1 MQEFHTPS
9 PITVDVEVGAG
20 IVRLVA
26 SDRDD
31 TVVEVRPRDE
41 SRPADVRAAEKA
53 RVDFHN
59 GTLTVKSEMRGF
71 PFPRSGSVDVDI
83 ALPTGSRLRAAV
95 ASAAVQADG
104 PYSDCRLASASGDM
118 TVESVTGNIKADS
131 ASGDFTVQKAAG
143 AVAVSTASGD
153 ATIGDL
159 AGDLKFQTA
168 SGQLSVNRLRGNI
181 SAQSASGGVS
191 VATAV
196 KGSVSAQ
203 TASGE
208 VEVGIAE
215 GTAAQ
220 LDLHT
225 RSGFVS
231 NTLQSADGPA
241 KGDET
246 LVVHA
251 RTWSGDISIRR
262 AATSVVS

>member
-9 PITVDVEVGAG
+9 PITAEVEVGAG

-26 SDRDD
+26 TDRDD

-53 RVDFHN
+53 RVDFRN
-59 GTLTVKSEMRGF
+59 GTLVVKSEMRGF
-71 PFPRSGSVDVDI
+71 PIPRSGAVDIDI

-104 PYSDCRLASASGDM
+104 QYSDCRLASVSGDIA
-118 TVESVTGNIKADS
+118 VESVTGNVKADS
-131 ASGDFTVQKAAG
+131 ASGDITVQDAAG
-143 AVAVSTASGD
+143 AVTVSTASGD

-168 SGQLSVNRLRGNI
+168 SGQLSVNRLRGNV
-181 SAQSASGGVS
+181 SAQTASGGVN

-208 VEVGIAE
+208 VEVGIPE
-215 GTAAQ
+215 GTAAR

-225 RSGFVS
+225 RSGLVS

-241 KGDET
+241 EGDET

-251 RTWSGDISIRR
+251 RTWSGDISVRR
-262 AATSVVS
+262 AETSAVP